1 MLAIAV
7 ATLLAALDPSLIVV
21 DDEGAPVVQ
30 ATVRFV
36 ASDGTVDVEHSDRAG
51 ETFARAGLVARQATI
66 EAPGFVTVHL
76 TLGDGTVRVVL
87 HRAPAVIGA
96 VRVAT
101 GSASSLHRLPVAAS
115 VLDAQAVSNIPATTT
130 DELLRDLPGFDRD
143 RSNSAFTNYGQLRVS
158 FDGAGNDRGVVLVDG
173 IPAQDA
179 FGGQVDWQAY
189 PPGNITRAEL
199 LRGAGSAL
207 YGSGGV
213 GGVLSLQTRGPASG
227 PGLAPDGV
235 ASIAAGG
242 LSLSDE
248 SLFYRSALGPGL
260 AASVWTSTTSSS
272 YFITPTTMRTPI
284 DQNAR
289 SQSDATQVRLRTLG
303 GAGTFEGSFLFST
316 DAQAQGRPNYDFGRT
331 FDQQSLRYDLVG
343 GHTETSVAFYN
354 RDTDVTNLADQYP
367 TKPGVVRYVQE
378 VPTWETGVYAAWT
391 STSPTFVVDARADL
405 RAVHG
410 ISDQT
415 SAAGVLQNIG
425 SGDQSLEGFALQL
438 TSHVGRF
445 EALAGARY
453 DSVAVADERL
463 VSVNATTHVSTVT
476 DAPARDNT
484 AVSPRL
490 ALRYDLSPSVALRV
504 SSGAGFRAPYLNEL
518 VRGFNVGA
526 VQMAPNPALIPERAR
541 TDSAGVDIL
550 GHNSRLAVD
559 FTHTLVTD
567 GIAFV
572 TITPTL
578 QRRENVAR
586 EGTDGAIATYT
597 ESIGRCARARLSGQ
611 TQYARVLDGPA
622 ADIGKRLAFVPDRSA
637 TAAIDA
643 QTGPFRYSVE
653 ASFLGAA
660 YADDLNTEPL
670 GHALLV
676 GGRISAPL
684 ATVGTLTLS
693 VENLTNRTYLTSVDR
708 LAEPSSVTLRAS
720 FPFGPRR
727 ARDDL
732 STTCNL

>member
-1 MLAIAV
+1 VLALVFALI
-7 ATLLAALDPSLIVV
+7 AALDPSVIVV
-21 DDEGAPVVQ
+21 DDEGAPVPQ

-36 ASDGTVDVEHSDRAG
+36 AADGTVDLERTDRAG
-51 ETFARAGLVARQATI
+51 EVFARTGLVPRDATI
-66 EAPGFVTVHL
+66 AAPGFVSVHL
-76 TLGDGTVRVVL
+76 TLAGGTARVVL
-87 HRAPAVIGA
+87 HRAPPVIGA

-101 GSASSLHRLPVAAS
+101 GSPSSLHRLPVAAS
-115 VLDAQAVSNIPATTT
+115 VLDAQAVSNTPATTT

-143 RSNSAFTNYGQLRVS
+143 RSNSAYTNYGQLRVS

-189 PPGNITRAEL
+189 PAGEITRAEL

-227 PGLAPDGV
+227 PGLPPDGV

-248 SLFYRSALGPGL
+248 SVFYRSALGPGL

-272 YFITPTTMRTPI
+272 YYVTPENMRTPV

-316 DAQAQGRPNYDFGRT
+316 DAQAEGRPNYNYGRT

-343 GHTETSVAFYN
+343 GHTETSLAVYN

-367 TKPGVVRYVQE
+367 TKPGFVRYDQQ
-378 VPTWETGVYAAWT
+378 VPTWEDGVYAAWT
-391 STSPTFVVDARADL
+391 STTPTFVVDARADV

-410 ISDQT
+410 ISNQVGPT
-415 SAAGVLQNIG
+415 GALQSLG
-425 SGDQSLEGFALQL
+425 SGDQTLDGFALQL
-438 TSHVGRF
+438 TEHVGRF

-463 VSVNATTHVSTVT
+463 VSVSSTTHLATTLT
-476 DAPARDNT
+476 APARDDQ
-484 AVSPRL
+484 AVSPRA

-541 TDSAGVDIL
+541 TDSAGIDVL
-550 GHNSRLAVD
+550 GHNSRLALD

-567 GIAFV
+567 GIEFV

-578 QRRENVAR
+578 WRRANVTH

-597 ESIGRCARARLSGQ
+597 ESIGRCARLRLSGQ
-611 TQYARVLDGPA
+611 TQYSRVIDGPA
-622 ADIGKRLAFVPDRSA
+622 EDIGKRLEFVPDRAA

-643 QTGPFRYSVE
+643 QSGPVRYSVE
-653 ASFLGAA
+653 ASYLGQA

-676 GGRISAPL
+676 GGKVSVPL
-684 ATVGTLTLS
+684 PAGGALTLQ
-693 VENLTNRTYLTSVDR
+693 VENLTNRVYLTSVDR

-720 FPFGPRR
+720 FPFGPRHT
-727 ARDDL
+727 RDDL
-732 STTCNL
+732 TTTCNL

>member
-1 MLAIAV
+1 MLAIV
-7 ATLLAALDPSLIVV
+7 FATLIAALDPSVIVV
-21 DDEGAPVVQ
+21 DDEGSPVPQ
-30 ATVRFV
+30 ASVRFV
-36 ASDGTVDVEHSDRAG
+36 AADGTADLEHANRAG
-51 ETFARAGLVARQATI
+51 EAFARAGLVARDATI
-66 EAPGFVTVHL
+66 EAPGFVTAHV
-76 TLGDGTVRVVL
+76 TLGDGTARIVL
-87 HRAPAVIGA
+87 HRAPPVIGA

-115 VLDAQAVSNIPATTT
+115 VLDAQAIGNIPATTT
-130 DELLRDLPGFDRD
+130 DELLRDLPGFDRN
-143 RSNSAFTNYGQLRVS
+143 RSNSAYTNYGQLRVS

-189 PPGNITRAEL
+189 PAGEITRAEL

-227 PGLAPDGV
+227 PGLPPDGV
-235 ASIAAGG
+235 VSVAGGG

-272 YFITPTTMRTPI
+272 YFITPTTMRTSI

-303 GAGTFEGSFLFST
+303 GAGTFEGSFLFSS

-343 GHTETSVAFYN
+343 DHTETSLAVYN
-354 RDTDVTNLADQYP
+354 RDTTVTNLADQYP
-367 TKPGVVRYVQE
+367 TKPGVVRYVQQ
-378 VPTWETGVYAAWT
+378 VPTWEDGVYAAWT

-405 RAVHG
+405 RSVHG

-463 VSVNATTHVSTVT
+463 VSVNATTHVSTIVN
-476 DAPARDNT
+476 APARDNT
-484 AVSPRL
+484 GVSPRL
-490 ALRYDLSPSVALRV
+490 ALRYDLSPTVALRV

-526 VQMAPNPALIPERAR
+526 VMMAPNPALIPERAR
-541 TDSAGVDIL
+541 TDSAGIDFL
-550 GHNSRLAVD
+550 GHNSRLALD

-586 EGTDGAIATYT
+586 EGTDGAIVTYT

-643 QTGPFRYSVE
+643 QTGSLRYSVE
-653 ASFLGAA
+653 TSFLGAA

-684 ATVGTLTLS
+684 ADGATVTLS
-693 VENLTNRTYLTSVDR
+693 VENLTNRSYLTSVDR
-708 LAEPSSVTLRAS
+708 LGEPSSVTLRAS
-720 FPFGPRR
+720 FPLGPRH